1 MDERLV
7 TPDVAGGLHRAR
19 ARSGVPATLVDMDR
33 TTVDRSDAE
42 PDTPPAV
49 EGPRVGFNARYTA
62 TTALVVVD
70 VQNDFADPKGS
81 LYVAGAE
88 TILPVINREIR
99 RARSSQSLVVA
110 SQ

>member
-1 MDERLV
+1 
-7 TPDVAGGLHRAR
+7 
-19 ARSGVPATLVDMDR
+19 MDR

-42 PDTPPAV
+42 PDTPPVV
-49 EGPRVGFNARYTA
+49 ESPRVGFNARYTA

-88 TILPVINREIR
+88 TILPLLNREIR
-99 RARSSQSLVVA
+99 RARSSQSLLVA
-110 SQ
+110 SQD